1 MSKLRWKR
9 CLARL
14 NLSVQKCATFR
25 RLSYLLLLLFKCPSN
40 LQLVFHE
47 NVNVPI
53 KITLMLKQKYK
64 TLFFISAEI
73 LTILGLI

>member
-1 MSKLRWKR
+1 M
-9 CLARL
+9 C
-14 NLSVQKCATFR
+14 QKCATFR
-25 RLSYLLLLLFKCPSN
+25 GLSYLLLLLFKCPSN

-64 TLFFISAEI
+64 NQLRS
-73 LTILGLI
+73 